1 MTHRERLLRTLRGEP
16 VDRVPDYEFGAWAQT
31 IARWHKEGMPQ
42 EYDSIDRFFHTDN
55 TEYGPSPHV
64 HIGLLPG
71 FEYKV
76 LEEKGDHI
84 IVQDGDGAIAEML
97 RPELG
102 ASIPK
107 YLRYAIETKKDWERI
122 REERLNPETPGRI
135 PENLDELCKRSLE
148 ADYPITVW
156 CGSLYGWIR
165 NWMGVERISV
175 TFYDDPEWIEEMMD
189 HLVNLTL
196 TMFENLAGKCKIDL
210 GTWWE
215 DMCFNKGP
223 LISPEMFS
231 RYMVPRYKKITE
243 FLRRECGCQFHMV
256 DCDGNIHQLVP
267 LWLEAGINVMFP
279 LEVAHNDGYEIKR
292 RFGSKVAIRG
302 YFDKRAL
309 IAGGEAIDRE
319 FERLKPLLKGGGFI
333 PHTDHLVPPD
343 VSWENYLYY
352 RRRKCQFIGK
362 PIDG

>member
-1 MTHRERLLRTLRGEP
+1 M
-16 VDRVPDYEFGAWAQT
+16 
-31 IARWHKEGMPQ
+31 
-42 EYDSIDRFFHTDN
+42 
-55 TEYGPSPHV
+55 
-64 HIGLLPG
+64 
-71 FEYKV
+71 
-76 LEEKGDHI
+76 
-84 IVQDGDGAIAEML
+84 
-97 RPELG
+97 
-102 ASIPK
+102 
-107 YLRYAIETKKDWERI
+107 
-122 REERLNPETPGRI
+122 
-135 PENLDELCKRSLE
+135 
-148 ADYPITVW
+148 
-156 CGSLYGWIR
+156 
-165 NWMGVERISV
+165 SV

-319 FERLKPLLKGGGFI
+319 FERLEPLLKGGGFI